1 MQIVTLITKRAIPL
15 LLGAAGGYL
24 YWHFIGCSSGSCPIT
39 SSWINS
45 TLYGTLIGATF
56 LLPGKKIPAKAA
68 AAAAQEQDPGQDEQK
83 TR

>member
-1 MQIVTLITKRAIPL
+1 MQILTYISKKAIPV

-24 YWHFIGCSSGSCPIT
+24 YWHFIGCSTGSCPIT

-56 LLPGKKIPAKAA
+56 LLPGKKIPAQAA
-68 AAAAQEQDPGQDEQK
+68 PAKETAADPDEMK

>member
-1 MQIVTLITKRAIPL
+1 MQIVTLISKKAIPV

-24 YWHFIGCSSGSCPIT
+24 YWHFIGCSTGSCPIT

-56 LLPGKKIPAKAA
+56 LLPGKKIPTQAAPAK
-68 AAAAQEQDPGQDEQK
+68 EHTPDPDEMK